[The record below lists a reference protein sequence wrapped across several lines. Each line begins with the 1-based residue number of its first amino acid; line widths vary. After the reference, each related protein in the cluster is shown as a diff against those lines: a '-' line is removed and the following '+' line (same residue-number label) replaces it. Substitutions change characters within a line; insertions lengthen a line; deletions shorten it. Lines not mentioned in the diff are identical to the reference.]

1 MTQGPETG
9 TRSATDA
16 ARRPGDVPGG
26 APGSA
31 RADWSAA
38 IWRDEEIE
46 GINLLELVNAL
57 LKRWKLVAGLPVL
70 AAMVAAVISLLIPPK
85 YTATATF
92 VPEEESRTPSLPGGI
107 AGLAAQFGVAIPGAG
122 ANSPAFYADV
132 LESRTLSDAV
142 LLADFPDPRSEDPR
156 DSAALLEIL
165 DIDGDNESERLENG
179 RKDLAMAVSVR
190 VDTETNIV
198 SVAVETRYPALSAAV
213 ANLYIDLVNRFNLET
228 RQSNAQERRRFV
240 EERMSEAEQELR
252 DAEEALKT
260 FYERNRQYEGSPELR
275 FQHERLQRQVTIKQ
289 EVFTTLRRSYEEARI
304 EEVNDTPVITVID
317 QAVPPEEKS
326 SPKRKLNVILA
337 FFLGGVLGVFGAFG
351 REFAER
357 VRETDQEA
365 YTEFTSRWAGIK
377 AELRSLIARGRRT
390 S

>member
-1 MTQGPETG
+1 
-9 TRSATDA
+9 
-16 ARRPGDVPGG
+16 VPGG